1 MSLKP
6 QPAKKVIKALSKI
19 GFKIVRK
26 YGSHVVL
33 KHPDG
38 RLTVVPVHAGE
49 EIGIGLLNKIIKD
62 TGLQKKNLQSG
73 YKLTKY
79 N

>member
-6 QPAKKVIKALSKI
+6 QPAQKVIKALSKL

-26 YGSHVVL
+26 HGSHVVL

-38 RLTVVPVHAGE
+38 RLTVVPVHPGE

-62 TGLQKKNLQSG
+62 TGLSKEEFLAVLLG
-73 YKLTKY
+73 
-79 N
+79 

>member
-6 QPAKKVIKALSKI
+6 QSPQKVIKALSKL

-26 YGSHVVL
+26 QGSHVVL

-38 RLTVVPVHAGE
+38 RLTVVPVHHGE
-49 EIGIGLLNKIIKD
+49 DIGTGLLNKIIKD
-62 TGLQKKNLQSG
+62 TGLSKEEFLAV
-73 YKLTKY
+73 L
-79 N
+79 

>member
-6 QPAKKVIKALSKI
+6 QPAKKIIKALAKI
-19 GFKIVRK
+19 DFKIVRTQ
-26 YGSHVVL
+26 GSHVIL

-49 EIGIGLLNKIIKD
+49 EIGSGLLNKIIKD
-62 TGLQKKNLQSG
+62 TGLSKEEFM
-73 YKLTKY
+73 KLL
-79 N
+79 

>member
-6 QPAKKVIKALSKI
+6 QPATKIIKALSKL

-26 YGSHVVL
+26 RGSHVVL

-49 EIGIGLLNKIIKD
+49 EIGMGLLNKIIKG
-62 TGLQKKNLQSG
+62 TGLSKEEFMKFL
-73 YKLTKY
+73 
-79 N
+79 

>member
-6 QPAKKVIKALSKI
+6 QPANKIIKVLSKL

-26 YGSHVVL
+26 RGSHVVL

-38 RLTVVPVHAGE
+38 RLTVVPVHTGE
-49 EIGIGLLNKIIKD
+49 DIGSGLLAKIIKD
-62 TGLQKKNLQSG
+62 TGLSKEEFIKLLQTS
-73 YKLTKY
+73 
-79 N
+79 